1 MNYSSLVLGTF
12 MNIHE
17 CKIAP
22 WIYLNII
29 NMNNHDYPWT
39 NGDNYSDIQNPMQDL
54 PQLSTPKIISC
65 I

>member
-1 MNYSSLVLGTF
+1 

-17 CKIAP
+17 
-22 WIYLNII
+22 YLYGWNKREII
-29 NMNNHDYPWT
+29 TNNFNHKYPSTKW
-39 NGDNYSDIQNPMQDL
+39 DNYSDMQNPKQDL

>member
-1 MNYSSLVLGTF
+1 MNYSTLVPGIF

-29 NMNNHDYPWT
+29 NMNNHDNPLT
-39 NGDNYSDIQNPMQDL
+39 KGNNYSDMQNPMQDL

-65 I
+65 L